1 MIDDSASSGFSQ
13 DTQPASESEASF
25 HRFSQAS
32 IPAACVRRSLLQN
45 RWRPMA
51 RRRRA
56 ERVICFG
63 SDATQRRSTLAKI
76 CEDHQ
81 YERFQRS
88 NCTIFCLK
96 KPYNFSCPMFQE
108 DQVDAASDA
117 VKAEFDRL
125 GKNWDFAKEAP
136 GGSLVW
142 RFGGLDFLVESVSMS
157 SWRAEDCWKKVDLN
171 VGSSGW
177 AREILDKDGQ
187 QKLWDDLC
195 FGYLDY
201 LDYDMTA
208 LNIQSGCLFFSENL
222 TPNDLLGRSTKRCQ
236 DPPCLQLGQSDVS
249 QVNHL
254 VLNFAVFC
262 LAFFSSIPCLNQQFL
277 LVKVYGLL
285 WETQMK

>member
-1 MIDDSASSGFSQ
+1 MESAVESAVKIAFRNFERTRFWMIDDSASSGFSQ

-63 SDATQRRSTLAKI
+63 SDTTQRRSTLAKI

-201 LDYDMTA
+201 LDYDVTA
-208 LNIQSGCLFFSENL
+208 LNIQSGCHLFQKISHQMTFWAA
-222 TPNDLLGRSTKRCQ
+222 P
-236 DPPCLQLGQSDVS
+236 QSRVRTRPACS
-249 QVNHL
+249 W
-254 VLNFAVFC
+254 A
-262 LAFFSSIPCLNQQFL
+262 
-277 LVKVYGLL
+277 KVMFPK
-285 WETQMK
+285 WTT